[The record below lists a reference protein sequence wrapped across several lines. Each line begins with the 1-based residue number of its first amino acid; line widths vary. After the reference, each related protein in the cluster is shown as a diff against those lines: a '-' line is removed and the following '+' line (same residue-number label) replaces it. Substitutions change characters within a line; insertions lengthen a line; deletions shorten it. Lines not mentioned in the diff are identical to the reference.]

1 MFLLLSIL
9 SVCITVIFVVNSL
22 QKHPITFVI
31 HKKLE
36 EIRPEP
42 QELSE
47 EDKKALDDQADVIDG
62 MNEIIKFTQEFLGG
76 ESDAEPKRKAE

>member
-1 MFLLLSIL
+1 MFLLLSVL
-9 SVCITVIFVVNSL
+9 SVCITVFFVVNSL